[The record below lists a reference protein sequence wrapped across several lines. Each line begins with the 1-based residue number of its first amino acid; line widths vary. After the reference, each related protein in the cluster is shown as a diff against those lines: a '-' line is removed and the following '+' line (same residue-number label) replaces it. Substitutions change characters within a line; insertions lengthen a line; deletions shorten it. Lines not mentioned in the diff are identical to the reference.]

1 MLAASQQAHRPRP
14 PDRGRICTRRRRSE
28 GAICRL
34 GGKDQARKEPKRRLH
49 MSSAQV
55 GKEIDPYV
63 AGFRVTSE
71 DGEDECIGPSLD
83 S

>member
-1 MLAASQQAHRPRP
+1 
-14 PDRGRICTRRRRSE
+14 
-28 GAICRL
+28 
-34 GGKDQARKEPKRRLH
+34 